1 MNWEQHLERKW
12 REVGGNPKERRLLSQ
27 VQGVELEPLER
38 EQQLEQQAMIEHFL

>member
-1 MNWEQHLERKW
+1 MNWEHHLERKW

-38 EQQLEQQAMIEHFL
+38 EQQLEQQAVIEHFL